1 MVALLSA
8 PMISVLW
15 SGRPPDV
22 KLIELMRGRGIRIA
36 DRAAADVVVAEIVTA
51 AARAVTADGR
61 ADGVPWIWFSAG
73 VVSPDDA
80 ATAIARGAYDVID
93 ARAPG
98 AAATLA
104 QRVGE
109 LVSVVPPVP
118 ATDRFVAASD
128 AARAVLREV
137 AQAARTS
144 MPVLLTGETGT
155 GKEVAARLLHEWSSR
170 RARAFV
176 PINCAAIPNELIEAE
191 LFGYA
196 KGAFTGSVRAYG
208 GQLTAAAGG
217 TVFLDEVDDTP
228 LPFQVKLLRVL
239 EDRVVSRI
247 GENTSQVVD
256 FRILAATNRDLVPL
270 CAAGAFGADLYER
283 LAIVSIRMPPLRER
297 IADLPALVSHFA
309 RRFYKEEP
317 EATARHRVDGAT
329 PAAVTALCA
338 YSWPGNIRELRNVIF
353 EALVHKR
360 AGNELLLSDLPR
372 RVLRRDGG
380 AAGGKGG
387 APDPGAGDAAVNPQ
401 AVARAIAERR
411 FDLRRAVGELERSA
425 LEAALA
431 AAGGSAAGAARLLG
445 RVGRGDAHDPGGTVR
460 AMMRRL
466 GVGAWVAGELRSPRT
481 IAGGLEPFEGSRK
494 EAEPRAGSR
503 PSVSSGARRRP
514 RRR

>member
-1 MVALLSA
+1 M
-8 PMISVLW
+8 LW

-22 KLIELMRGRGIRIA
+22 KLIDQLRDRGVRVA
-36 DRAAADVVVAEIVTA
+36 DKTDTSVVAEVVTAARAAAG
-51 AARAVTADGR
+51 DGR
-61 ADGVPWIWFSAG
+61 TNVPWIWFAAG
-73 VVSPDDA
+73 AVPPGDA
-80 ATAIARGAYDVID
+80 GAAVARGAYDVID

-98 AAATLA
+98 AAALLA
-104 QRVGE
+104 QRIAE
-109 LVSVVPPVP
+109 LAVVEPAVP

-170 RARAFV
+170 RARRFI

-196 KGAFTGSVRAYG
+196 KGAFTGSVRAYE
-208 GQLTAAAGG
+208 GQLTAAEGG

-247 GENTSQVVD
+247 GENASHVVD
-256 FRILAATNRDLVPL
+256 FRILAATNRDLRPL
-270 CAAGAFGADLYER
+270 CAAGLFGADLYER

-297 IADLPALVSHFA
+297 IADLPALVTHFA
-309 RRFYKEEP
+309 QRFYREEP
-317 EATARHRVDGAT
+317 EATARHKVEGAA
-329 PAAVTALCA
+329 PAALAALSA
-338 YSWPGNIRELRNVIF
+338 YAWPGNIRELRNVIF

-372 RVLRRDGG
+372 RVLRRDAGTTTAAG
-380 AAGGKGG
+380 AAAG
-387 APDPGAGDAAVNPQ
+387 ASDGAVSAAEI
-401 AVARAIAERR
+401 ARAIAERR
-411 FDLRRAVGELERSA
+411 FDLRKAVGELERSA
-425 LEAALA
+425 VEAALA
-431 AAGGSAAGAARLLG
+431 AAGGSAAAAARLLG

-466 GVGAWVAGELRSPRT
+466 GVAAD
-481 IAGGLEPFEGSRK
+481 
-494 EAEPRAGSR
+494 
-503 PSVSSGARRRP
+503 VSSGERP
-514 RRR
+514 RRRSRKRR